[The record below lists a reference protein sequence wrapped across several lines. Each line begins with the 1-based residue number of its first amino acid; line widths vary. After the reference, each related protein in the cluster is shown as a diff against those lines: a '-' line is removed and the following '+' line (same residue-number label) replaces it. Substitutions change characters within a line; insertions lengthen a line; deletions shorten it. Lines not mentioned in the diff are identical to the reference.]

1 MRVGKPDLRRA
12 SRRLFFAIWLL
23 LGLAF
28 AMVCYGEMLGV
39 FQFD

>member
-1 MRVGKPDLRRA
+1 MREGKPELDRA
-12 SRRLFFAIWLL
+12 SGRLFFAIWLL

-28 AMVCYGEMLGV
+28 AVVCYGEMLGF

>member
-1 MRVGKPDLRRA
+1 MREGKPELERA

-28 AMVCYGEMLGV
+28 AVVCYGEMLGF
-39 FQFD
+39 FQCD